1 MSAFGGIWGKPSGV
15 CGDSL
20 LSFVL
25 GEVASGVEGPADVSE
40 FSPDLCDDRKFETSV
55 EAVPVLSR
63 GCCVVSIELMETS
76 WVWARL
82 SRVGVC
88 SLPLP
93 LSLP

>member
-1 MSAFGGIWGKPSGV
+1 MSALGELCVKPSGV
-15 CGDSL
+15 CGDSE

-25 GEVASGVEGPADVSE
+25 GEVASGVEGPVEVSE
-40 FSPDLCDDRKFETSV
+40 FSPDLCDDGKFEISV

-82 SRVGVC
+82 IRVGVC